1 MRAKHIFLLLSG
13 LIFILYENLVQA
25 AHIDIYSTEEYA
37 NIRLVGK
44 IEKGDAEKFKI
55 VVEYLR
61 QEKITVNMLMLASI
75 GGDVIEA
82 MQIGRIVRKSYIPTH
97 APMNLAADFI
107 CNGYPEGLKDE
118 DCDCASACFLIW
130 VAGIYRMGD
139 VLGIHRPLF
148 LDEYLEGLSVSEVQK
163 EHILMYDMVKSYLKS
178 MDVPKHII
186 DKMFNT
192 RSDEIAYLDWNT
204 AKSMEFAPFFD
215 EWIEESCLGLT
226 SEEEMYYWELMAKKT
241 RMKSVLTKS
250 ERFSLNYLKGKKINF
265 NKCIR
270 EQIKVMQLHERAA
283 L

>member
-1 MRAKHIFLLLSG
+1 MRVKYLFFLLSG
-13 LIFILYENLVQA
+13 LIFILYENLIQA
-25 AHIDIYSTEEYA
+25 AHIDVYSTEQYA

-44 IEKGDAEKFKI
+44 IENGDAEKFKI

-82 MQIGRIVRKSYIPTH
+82 MQIGRIVRKLYIPTH
-97 APMNLAADFI
+97 APLNLDADFI
-107 CNGYPEGLKDE
+107 CNGYPEGLENE

-139 VLGIHRPLF
+139 LLGIHRQLF
-148 LDEYLEGLSVSEVQK
+148 LEEYLEGLSSSEAQK
-163 EHILMYDMVKSYLKS
+163 ENSLMYNRIRSYLKS
-178 MDVPKHII
+178 MDVPEHII
-186 DKMFNT
+186 DKMFNSK
-192 RSDEIAYLDWNT
+192 SDEIAYLDWNT

-215 EWIEESCLGLT
+215 EWIGQSCLGLT
-226 SEEEMYYWELMAKKT
+226 SEEEMYYWELVAKKM
-241 RMKSVLTKS
+241 RRKSTLTKS
-250 ERFSLNYLKGKKINF
+250 EQFSFNYLKEKEKKF

-270 EQIKVMQLHERAA
+270 EKIKEMQLQERAT

>member
-1 MRAKHIFLLLSG
+1 MRLKYIFLLLSG
-13 LIFILYENLVQA
+13 LIFILYENLIQA
-25 AHIDIYSTEEYA
+25 AQIDVYSTEEYA

-97 APMNLAADFI
+97 APMNLDANSI
-107 CNGYPEGLKDE
+107 CNGYPEGLEDE

-148 LDEYLEGLSVSEVQK
+148 LDEYLEGLPASEAQK
-163 EHILMYDMVKSYLKS
+163 EYILMYNRVRSYLKS
-178 MDVPKHII
+178 MDVPEHVI

-192 RSDEIAYLDWNT
+192 RSDEITYLDWNT

-215 EWIEESCLGLT
+215 ERIGESCLGLT
-226 SEEEMYYWELMAKKT
+226 SEEEMYYWKLMAKKT
-241 RMKSVLTKS
+241 RRKSVLTKS
-250 ERFSLNYLKGKKINF
+250 EQFSFKYLKEKERNF

-270 EQIKVMQLHERAA
+270 EKIKEMQLQERAA